1 MKSPNGIIR
10 RSRFG
15 RAGNKAGQ
23 ALGKTWPYV
32 LAGLLVGGGLLTL
45 HEYLPPSVP
54 ELVRKLVEHLGV
66 GFLVSAIAVFFYEW
80 GSHAKEMR
88 ETNIRLLEWEQSL
101 PEENLGKSIR
111 KLFGEEA
118 ESPLSGQA
126 SELSVQCSNL
136 ILHFAY
142 LLAHRETWAN
152 SEYLG
157 FLSNFLGKFL
167 VSNSEAFRSL
177 PAKGECRVVMP
188 SSAIRSASDL
198 LERYVSTMGNGD
210 SYRVVANMAAWSGD
224 ELGHFHVL
232 SSTAITKGATVKR
245 VFNFTQDY
253 GVKLQLRD
261 VIKVLKQHVEE
272 IEKSGEGY
280 QAKVLGQA
288 ELTMSNSVVLRQKI
302 RQAHF
307 AIIQHADRSI
317 RLRFEGYDLG
327 NLLLTQNELT
337 VATDENLFVEAWG
350 AATDLNLKNLNAI
363 IARLAQELDQP
374 IPDGSLLSE
383 PPVAE
388 NSEVNDD

>member
-1 MKSPNGIIR
+1 MASNGKIR
-10 RSRFG
+10 TSSRFRRVG
-15 RAGNKAGQ
+15 KAGQ
-23 ALGKTWPYV
+23 ALRKTWPYV
-32 LAGLLVGGGLLTL
+32 LVGLLVGGGLLTL
-45 HEYLPPSVP
+45 HEYLPHSVP
-54 ELVRKLVEHLGV
+54 ELSGKLVEHLGV

-88 ETNIRLLEWEQSL
+88 ETNLRLLEWEQSL
-101 PEENLGKSIR
+101 PEENLGRSIR
-111 KLFGEEA
+111 KLFGEDA
-118 ESPLSGQA
+118 ESPLSLQA

-152 SEYLG
+152 HEYLG
-157 FLSNFLGKFL
+157 FLSNFLSKFL
-167 VSNSEAFRSL
+167 VSNSEAFCSL

-198 LERYVSTMGNGD
+198 LERYVNTMGQGD
-210 SYRVVANMAAWSGD
+210 SYRVVANMAAWSSD
-224 ELGHFHVL
+224 ELGQFHARA
-232 SSTAITKGATVKR
+232 STAITKGVTIKR

-253 GVKLQLRD
+253 GVKFQLGD

-272 IEKSGEGY
+272 IEQSGESY

-288 ELTMSNSVVLRQKI
+288 ELRMSNSVVLRERI

-307 AIIQHADRSI
+307 AIIKHADRGV
-317 RLRFEGYDLG
+317 RLRFEGSDLG

-350 AATDLNLKNLNAI
+350 AATDLNQKNLNAI
-363 IARLAQELDQP
+363 VRRLAEELGQP
-374 IPDGSLLSE
+374 IPDGWE

-388 NSEVNDD
+388 ESEANDE